1 MSDQHGKC
9 QRVQFG
15 KPDWNAMAEEGLLC
29 ADMHFHTHYSDSY
42 TSVSRTIDLAKKRKV
57 CFAITDHNL
66 IAGVEEAYMTD
77 PGIMIIPGIEI
88 SSWDGPHIL
97 VYFYD
102 LGTLRE
108 YWTKNIKPN
117 LSKSPWLAI
126 QKDTEWIL
134 DSLEGENCLISA
146 AHPMGYL
153 LFNKGVQKCINKGYL
168 APSVT
173 ERIDAYEVICS
184 GMTRASNLAAL
195 ASASKFG
202 LGYTGGTDG
211 HMMREVGNV
220 VSVSDAGDMDGFLD
234 DIKRRRNTVIGM
246 EKTSLAKLAMG
257 TATFSRYLPHVPSS
271 MKVHYRQNIG
281 RDSAYRRK

>member
-1 MSDQHGKC
+1 MSDQQDKD
-9 QRVQFG
+9 QRVIFS
-15 KPDWNAMAEEGLLC
+15 KPDWNAIAEEGLLC

-42 TSVSRTIDLAKKRKV
+42 TSVSKAIDLARKRKV

-66 IAGVEEAYMTD
+66 IAGVEEAYSID
-77 PGIMIIPGIEI
+77 PDMMIIPGIEI

-102 LGTLRE
+102 IGTLRE
-108 YWTKNIKPN
+108 YWMKNIKPN

-134 DSLEGENCLISA
+134 NSLEDENCLISA
-146 AHPMGYL
+146 AHPMGYFI
-153 LFNKGVQKCINKGYL
+153 FNKGVQKCINKGYL
-168 APSVT
+168 ASSIT
-173 ERIDAYEVICS
+173 ERMDAYEVICS

-195 ASASKFG
+195 SFASKFE

-211 HMMREVGNV
+211 HIMKEVGNV
-220 VSVSDAGDMDGFLD
+220 VSVSDARDMDEFLD
-234 DIKRRRNTVIGM
+234 NIKKRRNTVVGR
-246 EKTSLAKLAMG
+246 EKSPLAKFAMG

-271 MKVHYRQNIG
+271 IKVHYSQNLG
-281 RDSAYRRK
+281 KDSAYSKK